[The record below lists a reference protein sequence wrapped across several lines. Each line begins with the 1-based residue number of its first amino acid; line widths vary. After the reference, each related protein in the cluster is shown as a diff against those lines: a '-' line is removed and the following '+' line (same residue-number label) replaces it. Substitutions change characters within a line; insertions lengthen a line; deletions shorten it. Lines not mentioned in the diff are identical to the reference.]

1 MYTGPPGSTRTD
13 TLLPDPTLFRA
24 PPAIW
29 AALPGRD
36 VLLGALP
43 GEAVWRPGSI
53 VPSATINAASSLI
66 VPVVTFTLVSALRD
80 EEKAWLPTILL
91 VVIFLSMLVVLLEFS
106 GVRVDNPFINDSVG
120 SVSGTFANRNH
131 FALFLGLGCLITP
144 VWAFAGTQGTG
155 CHAPVALADRKRTRL
170 NSRH

>member
-29 AALPGRD
+29 TALPGRD

-66 VPVVTFTLVSALRD
+66 VPFVTFTLVSALRD
-80 EEKAWLPTILL
+80 EETAWLPTILL
-91 VVIFLSMLVVLLEFS
+91 VFIFLSILVGLLDFS
-106 GVRVDNPFINDSVG
+106 GFRVDLPFLNDSL
-120 SVSGTFANRNH
+120 GTVR
-131 FALFLGLGCLITP
+131 G
-144 VWAFAGTQGTG
+144 
-155 CHAPVALADRKRTRL
+155 
-170 NSRH
+170 

>member
-1 MYTGPPGSTRTD
+1 MRISD
-13 TLLPDPTLFRA
+13 WSSDVCSSDLAAWSLLILAILLSARPVIAGADAAFWLLLATVLLVLLQLVPL

-29 AALPGRD
+29 TALPGRD

-66 VPVVTFTLVSALRD
+66 VPFVTFTLVSALRD

-91 VVIFLSMLVVLLEFS
+91 VVIFLSMLV
-106 GVRVDNPFINDSVG
+106 G
-120 SVSGTFANRNH
+120 
-131 FALFLGLGCLITP
+131 
-144 VWAFAGTQGTG
+144 
-155 CHAPVALADRKRTRL
+155 DRKG
-170 NSRH
+170 